1 MALSQAAGSSQ
12 SHKLT
17 NKHYA
22 VSTPSALQEASH
34 FLASDLGADEQQLE
48 LDEDDCIDGLT
59 GHQPHAS
66 AQTVTMLVA
75 ARRSTY
81 TVPFSRLERPRG
93 AAAVWLV
100 VGFVF

>member
-1 MALSQAAGSSQ
+1 MQRAP
-12 SHKLT
+12 
-17 NKHYA
+17 
-22 VSTPSALQEASH
+22 PSALQEASH

-66 AQTVTMLVA
+66 AQTVTMEVA

-81 TVPFSRLERPRG
+81 TVPLSRLERPRG

-100 VGFVF
+100 VGFAF